1 MGLITNLIMKL
12 FSVMLC
18 FDNDTYVNYMLML
31 MIDID
36 AMWWLLVT
44 IIWCYIMM
52 FKISNWWYMKMFMI
66 SVMIVYD

>member
-1 MGLITNLIMKL
+1 MELITNLVMNL

-44 IIWCYIMM
+44 IIWSYIMM
-52 FKISNWWYMKMFMI
+52 SKISNWWYMKMFMI

>member
-1 MGLITNLIMKL
+1 MELITNLIMKL

-36 AMWWLLVT
+36 AMWWLLAT